1 MIFFHLVPN
10 KNSFLV
16 QLDGNLLHT
25 LCSQHGPVAH
35 FMLNPTLGK
44 AFVRY
49 RLLEDAVKAQRH
61 LDKCQ
66 LGNTTICAEFV
77 PEQEVSRL
85 YGCGRFESVYVSP
98 SGVGV

>member
-1 MIFFHLVPN
+1 
-10 KNSFLV
+10 
-16 QLDGNLLHT
+16 
-25 LCSQHGPVAH
+25 
-35 FMLNPTLGK
+35 MLNPTLGK

-85 YGCGRFESVYVSP
+85 SGCLASTFPTHLVVRALASGHFAWTVKVHQNLQRGDIRVFEFCRLTMHP
-98 SGVGV
+98 NCP